1 MTQER
6 ADKMFNTPLGSQLTE
21 IFVTSDDRA
30 FIRWEE
36 ADKHR
41 KGQLDE
47 KTLPLLDQTITEWCP
62 SCLLENPEDSSGVI
76 VHADSSKQDL
86 ISITSVDNLHLH
98 IKSDGSN
105 LAEALNEKVDGKV

>member
-1 MTQER
+1 MTQEA
-6 ADKMFNTPLGSQLTE
+6 ADKIFNGSLGSQLSE

-30 FIRWEE
+30 FIRYEE

-47 KTLPLLDQTITEWCP
+47 KTLPLLDQTITTWYPRWMTCAQGAHKIYPHLKNSE
-62 SCLLENPEDSSGVI
+62 
-76 VHADSSKQDL
+76 QDL

-98 IKSDGSN
+98 TKADGGN
-105 LAEALNEKVDGKV
+105 LADDLNKKEDGKV